1 MSDNDF
7 VDGIIFKLPH
17 SNAPEF
23 VKGKLSINVP
33 SLAKWIK
40 DNNPGDWIN
49 LDLKVSKEGKPY
61 AVRDLWKP
69 DKKEESK
76 SEPVKE
82 TDEDSDD
89 LPF

>member
-1 MSDNDF
+1 MSDNEF
-7 VDGIIFKLPH
+7 VDGVIFKLPH

-23 VKGKLSINVP
+23 VKGKLSINVS

-61 AVRDLWKP
+61 AMLDTWKP
-69 DKKEESK
+69 DSSKKVEGER
-76 SEPVKE
+76 VE
-82 TDEDSDD
+82 TNEDVSDS

>member
-1 MSDNDF
+1 MSDNEF

-23 VKGKLSINVP
+23 VKGKLSINVS

-76 SEPVKE
+76 SDLQDDKG
-82 TDEDSDD
+82 DDSD